1 MDDIIGLG
9 RLLDAEI
16 IKLVILSSSIII
28 ILFIFILANRHHEKS
43 LKKIDDAVSEI
54 QKYSEVQNTYLS
66 QFNDHFGVLDRKLK
80 SLEDITSMTNRDI
93 STMAE
98 GITGEVGV
106 GKAIELARQGASI
119 EEILQNSNLKR
130 DQAEL
135 IIKFH
140 GKSEK

>member
-16 IKLVILSSSIII
+16 IKLVILSLSIII

-106 GKAIELARQGASI
+106 GKAIELARQGASV
-119 EEILQNSNLKR
+119 EEILENSNLKR